1 MHVGLVSSACS
12 RGGGWPCRVMY
23 AGGGEGGAV
32 FPEASKLIPA
42 GLGGIPWGPVQQPHS
57 PPLPAFT
64 VSSLGFLVLG
74 VEVEQ
79 HPLAGSS
86 GSL

>member
-23 AGGGEGGAV
+23 AGGGAAV

-57 PPLPAFT
+57 PPLPAF
-64 VSSLGFLVLG
+64 SLL
-74 VEVEQ
+74 
-79 HPLAGSS
+79 S
-86 GSL
+86 